1 MALLSSW
8 NLRKFDSFVGPDLSA
23 MFDEVVAGATMLRT
37 LSFHRAEAE
46 GTDGR
51 AVLRELLERGHTPP
65 AFANL
70 LDDPDPVAAVSASFA
85 AAAPLFDLVGQP
97 VPEAEA
103 PESTEETEEAEGDQ
117 GVLAQAGAAFA
128 FMTASVTHAANSF
141 PVAQSGGTGE
151 FLVMLDQN
159 LAPGLVID
167 VATRRIVD
175 GNGTDPLLHDGHGDG
190 DTLVLSGEITEGAA
204 LPPALAGLDT
214 VVVRPGA
221 SYSLTS
227 GDEQVA
233 AGDTLIVNA
242 IPLGEGESLTFDG
255 SAESDGRFIFYGSDG
270 ADDFAGGAGDDLIYG
285 LGGGD
290 RLAGGGGAD
299 TFVFSRISNSTG
311 ADYDTLVDFDAS
323 EDLIDLPVAVT
334 GFAAA
339 VAAGTLS
346 ADSFD
351 EDLAAALAAD
361 ALGAGQAVLFT
372 PDSGDLAGT
381 VFLVVDANGEAGYQA
396 GEDLVIALPGAEAT
410 DISSTAIFI

>member
-1 MALLSSW
+1 MALFSSW
-8 NLRKFDSFVGPDLSA
+8 NLRKFDSSVGPDLSA
-23 MFDEVVAGATMLRT
+23 MFDEVVAGTTMLRV
-37 LSFHRAEAE
+37 LAFHHAEAE

-51 AVLRELLERGHTPP
+51 AMLRGLLERGHTPP
-65 AFANL
+65 ALQNL
-70 LDDPDPVAAVSASFA
+70 LDDPDPVAAVSATFSA
-85 AAAPLFDLVGQP
+85 ARPLFDLVAQP
-97 VPEAEA
+97 TPPVEQA
-103 PESTEETEEAEGDQ
+103 EETEEAEEAED
-117 GVLAQAGAAFA
+117 VLAQAGVGFA
-128 FMTASVTHAANSF
+128 FMTASVAHAANSF
-141 PVAQSGGTGE
+141 PAARDNGSGNGQ

-175 GNGTDPLLHDGHGDG
+175 GNGTDPLLQNARGDG
-190 DTLVLSGEITEGAA
+190 DTLVLSGDIAEGAA
-204 LPPALAGLDT
+204 LPPALAGLDN
-214 VVVRPGA
+214 VVVQPGS

-227 GDEQVA
+227 GDEQVV

-242 IPLGEGESLTFDG
+242 IPLGEGETLTFDG

-290 RLAGGGGAD
+290 RLAGGDGAD

-311 ADYDTLVDFDAS
+311 PDYDTLLDFDAS

-339 VAAGTLS
+339 VAGGTLS
-346 ADSFD
+346 AESFD
-351 EDLAAALAAD
+351 DDLVAALSAD

-372 PDSGDLAGT
+372 PDAGDLAGT

-410 DISSTAIFI
+410 DISSTGIFI

>member
-1 MALLSSW
+1 MAFISSW
-8 NLRKFDSFVGPDLSA
+8 NLRKFDAFVGPDLSA
-23 MFDEVVAGATMLRT
+23 LFDEVVAGATMLRA

-51 AVLRELLERGHTPP
+51 VAVLRDLLERGHTPP
-65 AFANL
+65 GFASL
-70 LDDPDPVAAVSASFA
+70 LDDPDPVAAVSVSFA
-85 AAAPLFDLVGQP
+85 AAAPLFDLIAQP
-97 VPEAEA
+97 TPEAEA
-103 PESTEETEEAEGDQ
+103 TEEAEDDLD
-117 GVLAQAGAAFA
+117 VLAQGGAAFA
-128 FMTASVTHAANSF
+128 FMTASVAHAANSF
-141 PVAQSGGTGE
+141 PVGRDDGGTGQ

-175 GNGTDPLLHDGHGDG
+175 GNGTDPLLHDAHGDG

-214 VVVRPGA
+214 VVVQPGA
-221 SYSLTS
+221 SYSLAA

-242 IPLGEGESLTFDG
+242 IPLAAGESLAFDG

-290 RLAGGGGAD
+290 RLAGGAGAD
-299 TFVFSRISNSTG
+299 TFVYSRISNSTG
-311 ADYDTLVDFDAS
+311 ADYDSLTDFDAG
-323 EDLIDLPVAVT
+323 EDRIDLPVAVT

-339 VAAGTLS
+339 LAGGTLS
-346 ADSFD
+346 AESFD
-351 EDLAAALAAD
+351 SDLAAALAAD

-372 PDSGDLAGT
+372 PDAGDLAGT
-381 VFLVVDANGEAGYQA
+381 VFLIVDANGEAGYQA
-396 GEDLVIALPGAEAT
+396 GEDLVIALPGAEAA
-410 DISSTAIFI
+410 DISSTGIFV